1 MNRQQRISYWLIF
14 RSAIALA
21 VLCAVPL
28 LGGCQ
33 EQLFTGHDQNIGS
46 KSQYFPDPHPI
57 EQAHPNAGT
66 GGGAMPFGGGQNG
79 F

>member
-1 MNRQQRISYWLIF
+1 MNLCDNFSRKLNF
-14 RSAIALA
+14 RCILVLSAIASML
-21 VLCAVPL
+21 L

-33 EQLFTGHDQNIGS
+33 EELFSGRDQNIQG

-57 EQAHPNAGT
+57 EQSHSDAGT
-66 GGGAMPFGGGQNG
+66 GGGAMPFGGQNG

>member
-1 MNRQQRISYWLIF
+1 MNRQQNSLPFISF
-14 RSAIALA
+14 RSTLALA
-21 VLCAVPL
+21 VLCAMPF

-33 EQLFTGHDQNIGS
+33 EQLFTGHDQNIQS

-57 EQAHPNAGT
+57 EQSHSDSGT
-66 GGGAMPFGGGQNG
+66 GGGAMPYGGQNG

>member
-1 MNRQQRISYWLIF
+1 MNLCDNFSRKLNLRCV
-14 RSAIALA
+14 LA
-21 VLCAVPL
+21 VVAMASLPT

-33 EQLFTGHDQNIGS
+33 EQLFTGRDQNIQG

-57 EQAHPNAGT
+57 EQSHSETGT
-66 GGGAMPFGGGQNG
+66 GGGAMPFGGQNG